1 MSRHKDK
8 YEPSNPRRS
17 HTFMPLEEVNAGKK
31 SQWMEL
37 EITGNVLHRY
47 IWQAYVHHNLII
59 TFPFQVLYETSVPTC
74 GSCSI
79 WRLSTWTTTTW
90 LESHQRSAA
99 SHAWSNWIFLA
110 TSFVTC
116 HLRLGSWWLFVSSY
130 CTTTT
135 SGPFLWRW
143 VNSSSYRSSD
153 WRAIH
158 SRRISWPCSARSTG
172 LTKFCPTYWTIY
184 PVSPHMNTFFSI
196 ISLSFSARRS
206 CCCHHH
212 SSMLW
217 SHDSSSSPLDL
228 NNGWLILRAWW
239 WWYGGS
245 AGQVVTSIAFSRNE
259 IKEPSDMLLFFWAPF
274 NKEKGENTFVDSYN
288 IGSDSTF
295 QFFIIK
301 ICFFSRRRRL
311 PMLVKRHENDDQH
324 VCIFICTVYKTY

>member
-1 MSRHKDK
+1 MASICASQ
-8 YEPSNPRRS
+8 SN
-17 HTFMPLEEVNAGKK
+17 H
-31 SQWMEL
+31 
-37 EITGNVLHRY
+37 Y
-47 IWQAYVHHNLII
+47 
-59 TFPFQVLYETSVPTC
+59 FPFQVLYETSVPTC

-228 NNGWLILRAWW
+228 NNGWLISRAWW

-259 IKEPSDMLLFFWAPF
+259 IKEPSDMLLFL
-274 NKEKGENTFVDSYN
+274 
-288 IGSDSTF
+288 GSF
-295 QFFIIK
+295 QQ
-301 ICFFSRRRRL
+301 R
-311 PMLVKRHENDDQH
+311 KRGKYF
-324 VCIFICTVYKTY
+324 CRFL